1 MYNLKCILYESLG
14 SLFLCHTS
22 MQLFLLIKVYCGII
36 TVKGG
41 FTITTTSIK
50 KKFFSYIIPSLSAM
64 IIFSLY
70 SMVDGFFVSKY
81 VGVEALSA
89 VNISTPFINI
99 VFALGIIA
107 AVGSQ
112 TMCGVFIGRKNYM
125 KANKIFSFNILTV
138 AVLSVLLT
146 LIFYFNLDRIA
157 TLLGATEDL
166 KPLVLKYIG
175 YIVYFVPF
183 LMISYNFEVL
193 VKVDGFPRLA
203 VATVITCGLSNVILD
218 YVFVG
223 LMGKGLEGAAVAT
236 GISQVISTVVYLIHF
251 TLGKSNL
258 EFVEVKFSFDTL
270 KSIFSLGVGDF
281 VSEVGIAMIVL
292 FYNIFIIRFLGEK
305 SIATFSVV
313 SYVNNLAL
321 TCFAGITQG
330 TQPLLSYYYGKR
342 DYDTLKKLFRYASI
356 AILITGT
363 VFLLASQVLAREIF
377 NIFLDVDE
385 ETMLYSILSLRKFSI
400 SFMITGFN
408 VLIAAVC
415 VSFLKPKYSVVIN
428 VLRSFVMIYLALF
441 VLTMIEPTLIWFA
454 SSVSEAMTLV
464 FAFVFYK
471 KLSKENRERY
481 E

>member
-1 MYNLKCILYESLG
+1 
-14 SLFLCHTS
+14 
-22 MQLFLLIKVYCGII
+22 
-36 TVKGG
+36 
-41 FTITTTSIK
+41 
-50 KKFFSYIIPSLSAM
+50 M

-89 VNISTPFINI
+89 VNLSMPFINI

-125 KANKIFSFNILTV
+125 KANKIFSFNIKTVTISSIILTV
-138 AVLSVLLT
+138 L
-146 LIFYFNLDRIA
+146 FYFNMDMIA
-157 TLLGATEDL
+157 RLLGATEDL
-166 KPLVLKYIG
+166 GPLVIEYLG
-175 YIVYFVPF
+175 HIVYFVPF

-223 LMGKGLEGAAVAT
+223 LMGHGLAGAAVAT
-236 GISQVISTVVYLIHF
+236 GFSQVISTVVYLIHF
-251 TLGKSNL
+251 TVGKSNL

-292 FYNIFIIRFLGEK
+292 FYNIFIIKFLGEK
-305 SIATFSVV
+305 SIATFSVI

-330 TQPLLSYYYGKR
+330 TQPLLSYYYGKK
-342 DYDTLKKLFRYASI
+342 DYDSLKKLFRLATA
-356 AILITGT
+356 AIFVTGV
-363 VFLLASQVLAREIF
+363 VFLAASQLFPERIF
-377 NIFLDVDE
+377 RIFLDVDK
-385 ETMLYSILSLRKFSI
+385 ETLSYSVESLRKFSI

-415 VSFLKPKYSVVIN
+415 VSFLKPKYSVTIN
-428 VLRSFVMIYLALF
+428 ILRSFVTIYLALF
-441 VLTMIEPTLIWFA
+441 VLTMLEPTLIWFA
-454 SSVSEAMTLV
+454 SALSEAVTLI
-464 FAFVFYK
+464 FAYYFYK
-471 KLSKENRERY
+471 RLSRENQEKY

>member
-1 MYNLKCILYESLG
+1 
-14 SLFLCHTS
+14 
-22 MQLFLLIKVYCGII
+22 
-36 TVKGG
+36 
-41 FTITTTSIK
+41 
-50 KKFFSYIIPSLSAM
+50 M

-89 VNISTPFINI
+89 VNLSMPFINI

-125 KANKIFSFNILTV
+125 KANKIFSFNIKTVTIFSIILTV
-138 AVLSVLLT
+138 L
-146 LIFYFNLDRIA
+146 FYFNMDMIA
-157 TLLGATEDL
+157 KLLGATEDL
-166 KPLVLKYIG
+166 KPLVIEYLG
-175 YIVYFVPF
+175 HIVYFVPF
-183 LMISYNFEVL
+183 LMISYNFEVM

-223 LMGKGLEGAAVAT
+223 LMGHGLAGAAVAT
-236 GISQVISTVVYLIHF
+236 GFSQVISTVVYLIHF
-251 TLGKSNL
+251 TVGKSNL

-292 FYNIFIIRFLGEK
+292 FYNIFIIKFLGEK
-305 SIATFSVV
+305 SIATFSVI

-330 TQPLLSYYYGKR
+330 TQPLLSYYYGKK
-342 DYDTLKKLFRYASI
+342 DYDSLKKLFRLATA
-356 AILITGT
+356 AIFVTGV
-363 VFLLASQVLAREIF
+363 VFLAASQLFPERIF
-377 NIFLDVDE
+377 RIFLDVDK
-385 ETMLYSILSLRKFSI
+385 ETLSYSVESLRKFSI

-415 VSFLKPKYSVVIN
+415 VSFLKPKYSVTIN
-428 VLRSFVMIYLALF
+428 ILRSFVTIYLALF
-441 VLTMIEPTLIWFA
+441 VLTMLEPTLIWFA
-454 SSVSEAMTLV
+454 SALSEAVTLI
-464 FAFVFYK
+464 FAYYFYRR
-471 KLSKENRERY
+471 LSHENQEEY

>member
-1 MYNLKCILYESLG
+1 
-14 SLFLCHTS
+14 
-22 MQLFLLIKVYCGII
+22 
-36 TVKGG
+36 
-41 FTITTTSIK
+41 
-50 KKFFSYIIPSLSAM
+50 M

-89 VNISTPFINI
+89 VNLSMPFINI

-112 TMCGVFIGRKNYM
+112 TMCGVLIGRKNYM
-125 KANKIFSFNILTV
+125 KANKIFSFNIKTVTISSIILTV
-138 AVLSVLLT
+138 L
-146 LIFYFNLDRIA
+146 FYFNMDTIA
-157 TLLGATEDL
+157 RLLGATEDL
-166 KPLVLKYIG
+166 GPLVIEYLG
-175 YIVYFVPF
+175 HIVYFVPF

-223 LMGKGLEGAAVAT
+223 LMGHGLAGAAVAT
-236 GISQVISTVVYLIHF
+236 GFSQVISTVVYLIHF
-251 TLGKSNL
+251 TVGKSNL

-292 FYNIFIIRFLGEK
+292 FYNIFIIKFLGEK
-305 SIATFSVV
+305 SIATFSVI
-313 SYVNNLAL
+313 SYVNNLSL

-330 TQPLLSYYYGKR
+330 TQPLLSYYYGKK
-342 DYDTLKKLFRYASI
+342 DYDSLKKLFRLATA
-356 AILITGT
+356 AIFVTGV
-363 VFLLASQVLAREIF
+363 VFLAASQLFPERIF
-377 NIFLDVDE
+377 RIFLDVDK
-385 ETMLYSILSLRKFSI
+385 ETLSYSVESLRKFSI

-415 VSFLKPKYSVVIN
+415 VSFLKPKYSVTIN
-428 VLRSFVMIYLALF
+428 ILRSFVTIYLALF
-441 VLTMIEPTLIWFA
+441 VLTMLEPRLIWFA
-454 SSVSEAMTLV
+454 SALSEAVTLI
-464 FAFVFYK
+464 FAYYFYK
-471 KLSKENRERY
+471 KLSRENQEKY

>member
-1 MYNLKCILYESLG
+1 
-14 SLFLCHTS
+14 
-22 MQLFLLIKVYCGII
+22 
-36 TVKGG
+36 
-41 FTITTTSIK
+41 
-50 KKFFSYIIPSLSAM
+50 M

-89 VNISTPFINI
+89 VNLSMPFINI

-125 KANKIFSFNILTV
+125 KANKIFSFNIKTVTIFSIILTV
-138 AVLSVLLT
+138 L
-146 LIFYFNLDRIA
+146 FYFNMDTIA
-157 TLLGATEDL
+157 RLLGATEDL
-166 KPLVLKYIG
+166 GPLVIEYLG
-175 YIVYFVPF
+175 NIVYFVPF
-183 LMISYNFEVL
+183 LMISYNFEVM

-223 LMGKGLEGAAVAT
+223 LMGHGLAGAAVAT
-236 GISQVISTVVYLIHF
+236 GFSQVISTVVYLIHF
-251 TLGKSNL
+251 TVGKSNL

-292 FYNIFIIRFLGEK
+292 FYNIFIIKFLGEK
-305 SIATFSVV
+305 SIATFSVI

-330 TQPLLSYYYGKR
+330 TQPLLSYYYGKK
-342 DYDTLKKLFRYASI
+342 DYDSLKKLFRLATA
-356 AILITGT
+356 AIFVTGV
-363 VFLLASQVLAREIF
+363 VFLAASQLFPERIF
-377 NIFLDVDE
+377 KIFLDVDK
-385 ETMLYSILSLRKFSI
+385 ETLSYSVESLRKFSI

-415 VSFLKPKYSVVIN
+415 VSFLKPKYSVTIN
-428 VLRSFVMIYLALF
+428 ILRSFVTIYLALF
-441 VLTMIEPTLIWFA
+441 VLTMLEPTLIWFA
-454 SSVSEAMTLV
+454 SALSEGVTLI
-464 FAFVFYK
+464 FAYYFYK
-471 KLSKENRERY
+471 RLSRENQEKY

>member
-1 MYNLKCILYESLG
+1 MQKLLEGNYSMCYNLYIS
-14 SLFLCHTS
+14 
-22 MQLFLLIKVYCGII
+22 Q
-36 TVKGG
+36 GG
-41 FTITTTSIK
+41 FTITTVSIN

-89 VNISTPFINI
+89 VNLSMPFINI

-125 KANKIFSFNILTV
+125 KANNIFSFNIRTVTIFSIILTV
-138 AVLSVLLT
+138 L
-146 LIFYFNLDRIA
+146 FYFNMDMIA
-157 TLLGATEDL
+157 RLLGATEDL
-166 KPLVLKYIG
+166 GPLVIEYLG
-175 YIVYFVPF
+175 HIVYFVPF
-183 LMISYNFEVL
+183 LMISYNFEVM

-223 LMGKGLEGAAVAT
+223 LMGHGLAGAAVAT
-236 GISQVISTVVYLIHF
+236 GFSQVISTVVYLIHF
-251 TLGKSNL
+251 TVGKSNL

-292 FYNIFIIRFLGEK
+292 FYNIFIIKFLGEK
-305 SIATFSVV
+305 SIATFSVI

-330 TQPLLSYYYGKR
+330 TQPLLSYYYGKK
-342 DYDTLKKLFRYASI
+342 DYDSLKKLFRLATA
-356 AILITGT
+356 AIFVTGV
-363 VFLLASQVLAREIF
+363 VFLAASQLFPERIF
-377 NIFLDVDE
+377 RIFLDVDK
-385 ETMLYSILSLRKFSI
+385 ETLSYSVESLRKFSI

-415 VSFLKPKYSVVIN
+415 VSFLKPKYSVTIN
-428 VLRSFVMIYLALF
+428 ILRSFVTIYLALF
-441 VLTMIEPTLIWFA
+441 VLTMVEPTLIWFA
-454 SSVSEAMTLV
+454 SALSEAVTLI
-464 FAFVFYK
+464 FAYYFYRR
-471 KLSKENRERY
+471 LSRENQEEY

>member
-1 MYNLKCILYESLG
+1 MQKLLEGNYSMCYNLYIS
-14 SLFLCHTS
+14 
-22 MQLFLLIKVYCGII
+22 Q
-36 TVKGG
+36 GG
-41 FTITTTSIK
+41 FTITTVSIN

-89 VNISTPFINI
+89 VNLSMPFINI

-125 KANKIFSFNILTV
+125 KANKIFSFNIKTVTISSIILTV
-138 AVLSVLLT
+138 L
-146 LIFYFNLDRIA
+146 FYFNMDRIA
-157 TLLGATEDL
+157 RLLGATEDL
-166 KPLVLKYIG
+166 GPLVIEYLG
-175 YIVYFVPF
+175 HIVYFVPF

-223 LMGKGLEGAAVAT
+223 LMGHGLAGAAVAT

-251 TLGKSNL
+251 TVGKSNL

-292 FYNIFIIRFLGEK
+292 FYNIFIIKYLGEK
-305 SIATFSVV
+305 SIATFSVI

-330 TQPLLSYYYGKR
+330 TQPLLSYYYGKK
-342 DYDTLKKLFRYASI
+342 DYDSLKKLFRLATA
-356 AILITGT
+356 AIFVTGV
-363 VFLLASQVLAREIF
+363 VFLAASQLFPERIF
-377 NIFLDVDE
+377 RIFLDVDK
-385 ETMLYSILSLRKFSI
+385 ETLSYSVESLRKFSI

-415 VSFLKPKYSVVIN
+415 VSFLKPKYSVTIN
-428 VLRSFVMIYLALF
+428 ILRSFVTIYLALF
-441 VLTMIEPTLIWFA
+441 VLTMLEPRLIWFA
-454 SSVSEAMTLV
+454 SALSEGITLI
-464 FAFVFYK
+464 FAYYFYR
-471 KLSKENRERY
+471 KLSRENQEKY

>member
-1 MYNLKCILYESLG
+1 MQKLLEGNYSMCYNLYIS
-14 SLFLCHTS
+14 
-22 MQLFLLIKVYCGII
+22 Q
-36 TVKGG
+36 GG
-41 FTITTTSIK
+41 FTITTVSIN

-89 VNISTPFINI
+89 VNLSMPFINI

-125 KANKIFSFNILTV
+125 KANKIFSFNIKTVTIFSIILTV
-138 AVLSVLLT
+138 L
-146 LIFYFNLDRIA
+146 FYFNMDTIA
-157 TLLGATEDL
+157 KLLGATEDL
-166 KPLVLKYIG
+166 KPLVIDYLG
-175 YIVYFVPF
+175 HIVYFVPF
-183 LMISYNFEVL
+183 LMISYNFEVM

-223 LMGKGLEGAAVAT
+223 LMGHGLAGAAVAT
-236 GISQVISTVVYLIHF
+236 GFSQVISTVVYLIHF
-251 TLGKSNL
+251 TVGKSNL

-292 FYNIFIIRFLGEK
+292 FYNIFIIKFLGEK
-305 SIATFSVV
+305 SIATFSVI

-330 TQPLLSYYYGKR
+330 TQPLLSYYYGKK
-342 DYDTLKKLFRYASI
+342 DYDSLKKLFRLATA
-356 AILITGT
+356 AIFVTGV
-363 VFLLASQVLAREIF
+363 VFLAASQLFPERIF
-377 NIFLDVDE
+377 RIFLDVDK
-385 ETMLYSILSLRKFSI
+385 ETLSYSVESLRKFSI

-415 VSFLKPKYSVVIN
+415 VSFLKPKYSVTIN
-428 VLRSFVMIYLALF
+428 ILRSFVTIYLALF
-441 VLTMIEPTLIWFA
+441 VLTMLEPTLIWFA
-454 SSVSEAMTLV
+454 SALSEGVTLI
-464 FAFVFYK
+464 FAYYFYK
-471 KLSKENRERY
+471 RLSRENQEEY

>member
-1 MYNLKCILYESLG
+1 
-14 SLFLCHTS
+14 
-22 MQLFLLIKVYCGII
+22 
-36 TVKGG
+36 
-41 FTITTTSIK
+41 
-50 KKFFSYIIPSLSAM
+50 M

-89 VNISTPFINI
+89 VNLSMPFINI

-125 KANKIFSFNILTV
+125 KANKIFSFNIKTVTIFSIILTV
-138 AVLSVLLT
+138 L
-146 LIFYFNLDRIA
+146 FYFNMDTIA
-157 TLLGATEDL
+157 RLLGATEDL
-166 KPLVLKYIG
+166 GPLVIEYLG
-175 YIVYFVPF
+175 HIVYFVPF
-183 LMISYNFEVL
+183 LMISYNFEVM

-223 LMGKGLEGAAVAT
+223 LMGHGLAGAAVAT
-236 GISQVISTVVYLIHF
+236 GFSQVISTVVYLIHF
-251 TLGKSNL
+251 TVGKSNL

-292 FYNIFIIRFLGEK
+292 FYNIFIIKFLGEK
-305 SIATFSVV
+305 SIATFSVI

-330 TQPLLSYYYGKR
+330 TQPLLSYYYGKK
-342 DYDTLKKLFRYASI
+342 DYDSLKKLFRLATA
-356 AILITGT
+356 AIFVTGV
-363 VFLLASQVLAREIF
+363 VFLAASQLFPERIF
-377 NIFLDVDE
+377 RIFLDVDK
-385 ETMLYSILSLRKFSI
+385 ETLSYSVESLRKFSI

-415 VSFLKPKYSVVIN
+415 VSFLKPKYSVTIN
-428 VLRSFVMIYLALF
+428 ILRSFVTIYLALF
-441 VLTMIEPTLIWFA
+441 VLTMVEPTLIWFA
-454 SSVSEAMTLV
+454 SALSEAVTLI
-464 FAFVFYK
+464 FAYYFYK
-471 KLSKENRERY
+471 RLSRENQEEY

>member
-1 MYNLKCILYESLG
+1 
-14 SLFLCHTS
+14 
-22 MQLFLLIKVYCGII
+22 
-36 TVKGG
+36 
-41 FTITTTSIK
+41 
-50 KKFFSYIIPSLSAM
+50 M

-89 VNISTPFINI
+89 VNLSMPFINI

-125 KANKIFSFNILTV
+125 KANKIFSFNIKTVTIFSILLTV
-138 AVLSVLLT
+138 L
-146 LIFYFNLDRIA
+146 FYFNMDMIA
-157 TLLGATEDL
+157 RLLGATEDL
-166 KPLVLKYIG
+166 GPLVIEYIG
-175 YIVYFVPF
+175 HIVYFVPF
-183 LMISYNFEVL
+183 LMISYNFEVM

-223 LMGKGLEGAAVAT
+223 LMGHGLAGAAVAT
-236 GISQVISTVVYLIHF
+236 GFSQVISTVVYLIHF
-251 TLGKSNL
+251 TVGKSNL

-292 FYNIFIIRFLGEK
+292 FYNIFIIKFLGEK
-305 SIATFSVV
+305 SIATFSVI

-330 TQPLLSYYYGKR
+330 TQPLLSYYYGKK
-342 DYDTLKKLFRYASI
+342 DYDSLKKLFRLATA
-356 AILITGT
+356 AIFVTGV
-363 VFLLASQVLAREIF
+363 VFLAASQLFPERIF
-377 NIFLDVDE
+377 RIFLDVDK
-385 ETMLYSILSLRKFSI
+385 ETLSYSVESLRKFSI

-415 VSFLKPKYSVVIN
+415 VSFLKPKYSVTIN
-428 VLRSFVMIYLALF
+428 ILRSFVTIYLALF
-441 VLTMIEPTLIWFA
+441 VLTMVELTLIWFA
-454 SSVSEAMTLV
+454 SALSEAVTLI
-464 FAFVFYK
+464 FAYYFYK
-471 KLSKENRERY
+471 RLSRENQEKY

>member
-1 MYNLKCILYESLG
+1 
-14 SLFLCHTS
+14 
-22 MQLFLLIKVYCGII
+22 
-36 TVKGG
+36 
-41 FTITTTSIK
+41 
-50 KKFFSYIIPSLSAM
+50 M

-89 VNISTPFINI
+89 VNLSMPFINI

-125 KANKIFSFNILTV
+125 KANKIFSFNIKTVTIFSIILTV
-138 AVLSVLLT
+138 L
-146 LIFYFNLDRIA
+146 FYFNMDTIA
-157 TLLGATEDL
+157 KLLGATEDL
-166 KPLVLKYIG
+166 KPLVIDYLG

-183 LMISYNFEVL
+183 LMISYNFEVM

-223 LMGKGLEGAAVAT
+223 LMGHGLAGAAVAT
-236 GISQVISTVVYLIHF
+236 GFSQVISTVVYLIHF
-251 TLGKSNL
+251 TVGKSNL

-292 FYNIFIIRFLGEK
+292 FYNIFIIKFLGEK
-305 SIATFSVV
+305 SIATFSVI

-330 TQPLLSYYYGKR
+330 TQPLLSYYYGKK
-342 DYDTLKKLFRYASI
+342 DYDSLKKLFRLATA
-356 AILITGT
+356 AIFVTGV
-363 VFLLASQVLAREIF
+363 VFLAASQLFPERIF
-377 NIFLDVDE
+377 RIFLDVDK
-385 ETMLYSILSLRKFSI
+385 ETLSYSVESLRKFSI

-415 VSFLKPKYSVVIN
+415 VSFLKPKYSVTIN
-428 VLRSFVMIYLALF
+428 ILRSFVTIYLALF
-441 VLTMIEPTLIWFA
+441 VLTMVEPTLIWFA
-454 SSVSEAMTLV
+454 SALSEGVTLI
-464 FAFVFYK
+464 FAYYFYK
-471 KLSKENRERY
+471 RLSRENQEEY

>member
-1 MYNLKCILYESLG
+1 
-14 SLFLCHTS
+14 
-22 MQLFLLIKVYCGII
+22 
-36 TVKGG
+36 
-41 FTITTTSIK
+41 
-50 KKFFSYIIPSLSAM
+50 M

-89 VNISTPFINI
+89 VNLSMPFINI

-125 KANKIFSFNILTV
+125 KANKIFSFNIKTVTIFSIILTV
-138 AVLSVLLT
+138 L
-146 LIFYFNLDRIA
+146 FYFNMDTIA
-157 TLLGATEDL
+157 RLLGATEDL
-166 KPLVLKYIG
+166 GPLVIEYLG
-175 YIVYFVPF
+175 HIVYFVPF
-183 LMISYNFEVL
+183 LMISYNFEVM

-223 LMGKGLEGAAVAT
+223 LMGHGLAGAAVAT

-251 TLGKSNL
+251 TVGKSNL

-292 FYNIFIIRFLGEK
+292 FYNIFIIKFLGEK
-305 SIATFSVV
+305 SIATFSVI

-330 TQPLLSYYYGKR
+330 TQPLLSYYYGKK
-342 DYDTLKKLFRYASI
+342 DYDSLKKLFRLATA
-356 AILITGT
+356 AIFVTGV
-363 VFLLASQVLAREIF
+363 VFLAASQLFPERIF
-377 NIFLDVDE
+377 RIFLDVDK
-385 ETMLYSILSLRKFSI
+385 ETLSYSVESLRKFSI

-415 VSFLKPKYSVVIN
+415 VSFLKPKYSVTIN
-428 VLRSFVMIYLALF
+428 ILRSFVTIYLALF
-441 VLTMIEPTLIWFA
+441 VLTMLEPTLIWFA
-454 SSVSEAMTLV
+454 SALSEGVTLI
-464 FAFVFYK
+464 FAYYFYRR
-471 KLSKENRERY
+471 LSRENQEKY

>member
-1 MYNLKCILYESLG
+1 
-14 SLFLCHTS
+14 
-22 MQLFLLIKVYCGII
+22 
-36 TVKGG
+36 
-41 FTITTTSIK
+41 
-50 KKFFSYIIPSLSAM
+50 M

-89 VNISTPFINI
+89 VNLSMPFINI

-125 KANKIFSFNILTV
+125 KANKIFSFNIKTVTIFSIILTV
-138 AVLSVLLT
+138 L
-146 LIFYFNLDRIA
+146 FYFNMDTIA
-157 TLLGATEDL
+157 RLLGATEDL
-166 KPLVLKYIG
+166 KPLVIDYLG

-183 LMISYNFEVL
+183 LMISYNFEVM

-223 LMGKGLEGAAVAT
+223 LMGHGLAGAAVAT
-236 GISQVISTVVYLIHF
+236 GFSQVISTVVYLIHF
-251 TLGKSNL
+251 TVGKSNL

-292 FYNIFIIRFLGEK
+292 FYNIFIIKFLGEK
-305 SIATFSVV
+305 SIATFSVI

-330 TQPLLSYYYGKR
+330 TQPLLSYYYGKK
-342 DYDTLKKLFRYASI
+342 DYDSLKKLFRLATA
-356 AILITGT
+356 AIFVTGV
-363 VFLLASQVLAREIF
+363 VFLAASQLFPERIF
-377 NIFLDVDE
+377 RIFLDVDK
-385 ETMLYSILSLRKFSI
+385 ETFSYSVESLRKFSI

-415 VSFLKPKYSVVIN
+415 VSFLKPKYSVTIN
-428 VLRSFVMIYLALF
+428 ILRSFVTIYLALF
-441 VLTMIEPTLIWFA
+441 VLTMVEPTLIWFA
-454 SSVSEAMTLV
+454 SALSEAVTLI
-464 FAFVFYK
+464 FAYYFYK
-471 KLSKENRERY
+471 KLSRENQEKY

>member
-1 MYNLKCILYESLG
+1 
-14 SLFLCHTS
+14 
-22 MQLFLLIKVYCGII
+22 
-36 TVKGG
+36 
-41 FTITTTSIK
+41 
-50 KKFFSYIIPSLSAM
+50 M

-89 VNISTPFINI
+89 VNLSMPFINI

-125 KANKIFSFNILTV
+125 KANKIFSFNIKTVTISSIILTV
-138 AVLSVLLT
+138 L
-146 LIFYFNLDRIA
+146 FYFNMDTIA
-157 TLLGATEDL
+157 RLLGATEDL
-166 KPLVLKYIG
+166 GPLVIEYLG
-175 YIVYFVPF
+175 HIVYFVPF

-223 LMGKGLEGAAVAT
+223 LMGHGLAGAAVAT

-251 TLGKSNL
+251 TVGKSNL

-292 FYNIFIIRFLGEK
+292 FYNIFIIKYLGEK
-305 SIATFSVV
+305 SIATFSVI

-330 TQPLLSYYYGKR
+330 TQPLLSYYYGKK
-342 DYDTLKKLFRYASI
+342 DYDSLKKLFRLATA
-356 AILITGT
+356 AIFVTGV
-363 VFLLASQVLAREIF
+363 VFLAASQLFPERIF
-377 NIFLDVDE
+377 RIFLDVDK
-385 ETMLYSILSLRKFSI
+385 ETLSYSVESLRKFSI

-415 VSFLKPKYSVVIN
+415 VSFLKPKYSVTIN
-428 VLRSFVMIYLALF
+428 ILRSFVTIYLALF
-441 VLTMIEPTLIWFA
+441 VLTMLEPTLIWFA
-454 SSVSEAMTLV
+454 SALSEGVTLI
-464 FAFVFYK
+464 FAYYFYRR
-471 KLSKENRERY
+471 LSRENQEEY

>member
-1 MYNLKCILYESLG
+1 
-14 SLFLCHTS
+14 
-22 MQLFLLIKVYCGII
+22 
-36 TVKGG
+36 
-41 FTITTTSIK
+41 
-50 KKFFSYIIPSLSAM
+50 M

-89 VNISTPFINI
+89 VNLSMPFINI

-125 KANKIFSFNILTV
+125 KANNIFSFNIRTVTIFSIILTV
-138 AVLSVLLT
+138 L
-146 LIFYFNLDRIA
+146 FYFNMDTIA
-157 TLLGATEDL
+157 RLLGATEDL
-166 KPLVLKYIG
+166 GPLVIEYLG
-175 YIVYFVPF
+175 HIVYFVPF
-183 LMISYNFEVL
+183 LMISYNFEVM

-223 LMGKGLEGAAVAT
+223 LMGHGLAGAAVAT
-236 GISQVISTVVYLIHF
+236 GFSQVISTVVYLIHF
-251 TLGKSNL
+251 TVGKSNL

-292 FYNIFIIRFLGEK
+292 FYNIFIIKFLGEK
-305 SIATFSVV
+305 SIATFSVI

-330 TQPLLSYYYGKR
+330 TQPLLSYYYGKK
-342 DYDTLKKLFRYASI
+342 DYDSLKKLFRLATA
-356 AILITGT
+356 AIFVTGV
-363 VFLLASQVLAREIF
+363 VFLAASQLFPERIF
-377 NIFLDVDE
+377 RIFLDVDK
-385 ETMLYSILSLRKFSI
+385 ETLSYSVESLRKFSI

-415 VSFLKPKYSVVIN
+415 VSFLRPKYSVTIN
-428 VLRSFVMIYLALF
+428 ILRSFVTIYLALF
-441 VLTMIEPTLIWFA
+441 VLTMLEPTLIWFA
-454 SSVSEAMTLV
+454 SALSEAVTLI
-464 FAFVFYK
+464 FAYYFYRR
-471 KLSKENRERY
+471 LSHENQEEY

>member
-1 MYNLKCILYESLG
+1 MQKLLEGNYSMCYNLYIS
-14 SLFLCHTS
+14 
-22 MQLFLLIKVYCGII
+22 Q
-36 TVKGG
+36 GG
-41 FTITTTSIK
+41 FTITTVSIN

-89 VNISTPFINI
+89 VNLSMPFINI

-125 KANKIFSFNILTV
+125 KANKIFSFNIKTVTISSIILTV
-138 AVLSVLLT
+138 L
-146 LIFYFNLDRIA
+146 FYFNMDTIA
-157 TLLGATEDL
+157 RLLGATEDL
-166 KPLVLKYIG
+166 KPLVIDYLG
-175 YIVYFVPF
+175 HIVYFVPF

-223 LMGKGLEGAAVAT
+223 LMGHGLAGAAVAT

-251 TLGKSNL
+251 TVGKSNL

-292 FYNIFIIRFLGEK
+292 FYNIFIIKFLGEK
-305 SIATFSVV
+305 SIATFSVI

-330 TQPLLSYYYGKR
+330 TQPLLSYYYGKK
-342 DYDTLKKLFRYASI
+342 DYDSLKKLFCLATA
-356 AILITGT
+356 AIFVTGV
-363 VFLLASQVLAREIF
+363 VFLAASQLFPERIF
-377 NIFLDVDE
+377 RIFLDVDK
-385 ETMLYSILSLRKFSI
+385 ETLSYSVESLRKFSI

-415 VSFLKPKYSVVIN
+415 VSFLKPKYSVTIN
-428 VLRSFVMIYLALF
+428 ILRSFVTIYLALF
-441 VLTMIEPTLIWFA
+441 VLTMLEPTLIWFA
-454 SSVSEAMTLV
+454 SALSEGVTLI
-464 FAFVFYK
+464 FAYYFYK
-471 KLSKENRERY
+471 RLSRENQEKY

>member
-1 MYNLKCILYESLG
+1 
-14 SLFLCHTS
+14 
-22 MQLFLLIKVYCGII
+22 
-36 TVKGG
+36 
-41 FTITTTSIK
+41 
-50 KKFFSYIIPSLSAM
+50 M

-89 VNISTPFINI
+89 VNLSMPFINI

-125 KANKIFSFNILTV
+125 KANNIFSFNIRTVTIFSIILTV
-138 AVLSVLLT
+138 L
-146 LIFYFNLDRIA
+146 FYFNMDTIA
-157 TLLGATEDL
+157 RLLGATEDL
-166 KPLVLKYIG
+166 GPLVIEYLG
-175 YIVYFVPF
+175 HIVYFVPF
-183 LMISYNFEVL
+183 LMISYNFEVM

-223 LMGKGLEGAAVAT
+223 LMGHGLAGAAVAT
-236 GISQVISTVVYLIHF
+236 GFSQVISTVVYLIHF
-251 TLGKSNL
+251 TVGKSNL

-292 FYNIFIIRFLGEK
+292 FYNIFIIKFLGEK
-305 SIATFSVV
+305 SIATFSVI

-330 TQPLLSYYYGKR
+330 TQPLLSYYYGKK
-342 DYDTLKKLFRYASI
+342 DYDSLKKLFRLATA
-356 AILITGT
+356 AIFVTGV
-363 VFLLASQVLAREIF
+363 VFLAASQLFPERIF
-377 NIFLDVDE
+377 RIFLDVDK
-385 ETMLYSILSLRKFSI
+385 ETLSYSVESLRKFSI

-415 VSFLKPKYSVVIN
+415 VSFLKPKYSVTIN
-428 VLRSFVMIYLALF
+428 ILRSFVTIYLALF
-441 VLTMIEPTLIWFA
+441 VLTMVEPTLIWFA
-454 SSVSEAMTLV
+454 SALSEAVTLI
-464 FAFVFYK
+464 FAYYFYRR
-471 KLSKENRERY
+471 LSRENQEEY

>member
-1 MYNLKCILYESLG
+1 
-14 SLFLCHTS
+14 
-22 MQLFLLIKVYCGII
+22 
-36 TVKGG
+36 
-41 FTITTTSIK
+41 
-50 KKFFSYIIPSLSAM
+50 M

-89 VNISTPFINI
+89 VNLSMPFINI

-125 KANKIFSFNILTV
+125 KANKIFSFNIKTVTISSIILTV
-138 AVLSVLLT
+138 L
-146 LIFYFNLDRIA
+146 FYFNMDTIA
-157 TLLGATEDL
+157 RLLGATEDL
-166 KPLVLKYIG
+166 GPLVIEYLG
-175 YIVYFVPF
+175 HIVYFVPF

-223 LMGKGLEGAAVAT
+223 LMGHGLAGAAVAT

-251 TLGKSNL
+251 TVGKSNL

-292 FYNIFIIRFLGEK
+292 FYNIFIIKYLGEK
-305 SIATFSVV
+305 SIATFSVI

-330 TQPLLSYYYGKR
+330 TQPLLSYYYGKK
-342 DYDTLKKLFRYASI
+342 DYDSLKKLFRLATA
-356 AILITGT
+356 AIFVTGV
-363 VFLLASQVLAREIF
+363 VFLAASQLFPERIF
-377 NIFLDVDE
+377 RIFLDVDK
-385 ETMLYSILSLRKFSI
+385 ETLSYSVESLRKFSI

-415 VSFLKPKYSVVIN
+415 VSFLKPKYSVTIN
-428 VLRSFVMIYLALF
+428 ILRSFVTIYLALF
-441 VLTMIEPTLIWFA
+441 VLTMVEPTLIWFA
-454 SSVSEAMTLV
+454 SALSEAVTLI
-464 FAFVFYK
+464 FAYYFYR
-471 KLSKENRERY
+471 KLSRENQEKY

>member
-1 MYNLKCILYESLG
+1 
-14 SLFLCHTS
+14 
-22 MQLFLLIKVYCGII
+22 
-36 TVKGG
+36 
-41 FTITTTSIK
+41 
-50 KKFFSYIIPSLSAM
+50 M

-89 VNISTPFINI
+89 VNLSMPFINI

-125 KANKIFSFNILTV
+125 KANKIFSFNIKTVTIFSIILTV
-138 AVLSVLLT
+138 L
-146 LIFYFNLDRIA
+146 FYFNMDTIA
-157 TLLGATEDL
+157 RLLGATEDL
-166 KPLVLKYIG
+166 GPLVIDYLG

-183 LMISYNFEVL
+183 LMISYNFEVM

-223 LMGKGLEGAAVAT
+223 LMGHGLAGAAVAT
-236 GISQVISTVVYLIHF
+236 GFSQVISTVVYLIHF
-251 TLGKSNL
+251 TVGKSNL

-292 FYNIFIIRFLGEK
+292 FYNIFIIKFLGEK
-305 SIATFSVV
+305 SIATFSVI

-330 TQPLLSYYYGKR
+330 TQPLLSYYYGKK
-342 DYDTLKKLFRYASI
+342 DYDSLKKLFRLATA
-356 AILITGT
+356 AIFVTGV
-363 VFLLASQVLAREIF
+363 VFLAASQLFPERIF
-377 NIFLDVDE
+377 RIFLDVDK
-385 ETMLYSILSLRKFSI
+385 ETLSYSVESLRKFSI

-415 VSFLKPKYSVVIN
+415 VSFLKPKYSVTIN
-428 VLRSFVMIYLALF
+428 ILRSFVTIYLALF
-441 VLTMIEPTLIWFA
+441 VLTMLEPTLIWFA
-454 SSVSEAMTLV
+454 SALSEAVTLI
-464 FAFVFYK
+464 FAYYFYR
-471 KLSKENRERY
+471 KLSRENQEKY

>member
-1 MYNLKCILYESLG
+1 
-14 SLFLCHTS
+14 
-22 MQLFLLIKVYCGII
+22 
-36 TVKGG
+36 
-41 FTITTTSIK
+41 
-50 KKFFSYIIPSLSAM
+50 M

-89 VNISTPFINI
+89 VNLSMPFINI

-125 KANKIFSFNILTV
+125 KANKIFSFNIKTVTIFSIILTV
-138 AVLSVLLT
+138 L
-146 LIFYFNLDRIA
+146 FYFNMDTIA
-157 TLLGATEDL
+157 RLLGATEDL
-166 KPLVLKYIG
+166 KPLVIDYLG
-175 YIVYFVPF
+175 HIVYFVPF
-183 LMISYNFEVL
+183 LMISYNFEVM

-223 LMGKGLEGAAVAT
+223 LMGHGLAGAAVAT
-236 GISQVISTVVYLIHF
+236 GFSQVISTVVYLIHF
-251 TLGKSNL
+251 TVGKSNL

-292 FYNIFIIRFLGEK
+292 FYNIFIIKFLGEK

-330 TQPLLSYYYGKR
+330 TQPLLSYYYGKK
-342 DYDTLKKLFRYASI
+342 DYDSLKKLFRLATA
-356 AILITGT
+356 AIFVTGV
-363 VFLLASQVLAREIF
+363 VFLAASQLFPERIF
-377 NIFLDVDE
+377 RIFLDVDK
-385 ETMLYSILSLRKFSI
+385 ETLSYSVESLRKFSI

-415 VSFLKPKYSVVIN
+415 VSFLKPKYSVTIN
-428 VLRSFVMIYLALF
+428 ILRSFVTIYLALF
-441 VLTMIEPTLIWFA
+441 VLTMLEPTLIWFA
-454 SSVSEAMTLV
+454 SALSEAVTLI
-464 FAFVFYK
+464 FAYYFYK
-471 KLSKENRERY
+471 KLSRENQEKY

>member
-1 MYNLKCILYESLG
+1 MQKLLEGNYSMCYNLYIS
-14 SLFLCHTS
+14 
-22 MQLFLLIKVYCGII
+22 Q
-36 TVKGG
+36 GG
-41 FTITTTSIK
+41 FTITTVSIN

-89 VNISTPFINI
+89 VNLSMPFINI

-125 KANKIFSFNILTV
+125 KANKIFSFNIKTV
-138 AVLSVLLT
+138 TISSIILT
-146 LIFYFNLDRIA
+146 LLFYFNMDTIA
-157 TLLGATEDL
+157 RLLGATEDL
-166 KPLVLKYIG
+166 GPLVIEYLG
-175 YIVYFVPF
+175 HIVYFVPF

-223 LMGKGLEGAAVAT
+223 LMGHGLAGAAVAT

-251 TLGKSNL
+251 TVGKSNL

-292 FYNIFIIRFLGEK
+292 FYNIFIIKYLGEK
-305 SIATFSVV
+305 SIATFSVI

-330 TQPLLSYYYGKR
+330 TQPLLSYYYGKK
-342 DYDTLKKLFRYASI
+342 DYDSLKKLFRLATA
-356 AILITGT
+356 AIFVTGV
-363 VFLLASQVLAREIF
+363 VFLAASQLFPERIF
-377 NIFLDVDE
+377 RIFLDVDK
-385 ETMLYSILSLRKFSI
+385 ETLSYSVESLRKFSI

-415 VSFLKPKYSVVIN
+415 VSFLKPKYSVTIN
-428 VLRSFVMIYLALF
+428 ILRSFVTIYLALF
-441 VLTMIEPTLIWFA
+441 VLTMLEPTLIWFA
-454 SSVSEAMTLV
+454 SALSEAVTLI
-464 FAFVFYK
+464 FAYYFYRR
-471 KLSKENRERY
+471 LSHENQEKY

>member
-1 MYNLKCILYESLG
+1 
-14 SLFLCHTS
+14 
-22 MQLFLLIKVYCGII
+22 
-36 TVKGG
+36 
-41 FTITTTSIK
+41 
-50 KKFFSYIIPSLSAM
+50 M

-81 VGVEALSA
+81 VGVEALRA
-89 VNISTPFINI
+89 VNLSMPFINI
-99 VFALGIIA
+99 VFALGLIA

-125 KANKIFSFNILTV
+125 KANKIFSFNIKTVTISSIILTV
-138 AVLSVLLT
+138 L
-146 LIFYFNLDRIA
+146 FYFNMDTIA
-157 TLLGATEDL
+157 RLLGATEDL
-166 KPLVLKYIG
+166 GPLVIEYIG
-175 YIVYFVPF
+175 HIVYFVPF
-183 LMISYNFEVL
+183 LMISYNFEVM

-223 LMGKGLEGAAVAT
+223 LMGHGLAGAAVAT

-251 TLGKSNL
+251 TVGKSNL

-292 FYNIFIIRFLGEK
+292 FYNIFIIKFLGEK
-305 SIATFSVV
+305 SIATFSVI

-330 TQPLLSYYYGKR
+330 TQPLLSYYYGKK
-342 DYDTLKKLFRYASI
+342 DYDSLKKLIRLATA
-356 AILITGT
+356 AIFVTGV
-363 VFLLASQVLAREIF
+363 VFLAASQLFPERIF
-377 NIFLDVDE
+377 RIFLDVDK
-385 ETMLYSILSLRKFSI
+385 ETLSYSVESLRKFSI

-415 VSFLKPKYSVVIN
+415 VSFLKPKYSVTIN
-428 VLRSFVMIYLALF
+428 ILRSFVTIYLALF
-441 VLTMIEPTLIWFA
+441 VLTMLEPTLIWFA
-454 SSVSEAMTLV
+454 SALSEAVTLI
-464 FAFVFYK
+464 FAYYFYK
-471 KLSKENRERY
+471 RLSRENQEKY

>member
-1 MYNLKCILYESLG
+1 MQKLLEGNYSMCYNLYIS
-14 SLFLCHTS
+14 
-22 MQLFLLIKVYCGII
+22 Q
-36 TVKGG
+36 GG
-41 FTITTTSIK
+41 FTITTVSIN

-89 VNISTPFINI
+89 VNLSMPFINI

-125 KANKIFSFNILTV
+125 KANKIFSFNIKTVTIFSIILTV
-138 AVLSVLLT
+138 L
-146 LIFYFNLDRIA
+146 FYFNMDTIA
-157 TLLGATEDL
+157 RLLGATEDL
-166 KPLVLKYIG
+166 KPLVIDYLG

-183 LMISYNFEVL
+183 LMISYNFEVM

-223 LMGKGLEGAAVAT
+223 LMGHGLAGAAVAT
-236 GISQVISTVVYLIHF
+236 GFSQVISTVVYLIHF
-251 TLGKSNL
+251 TVGKSNL

-292 FYNIFIIRFLGEK
+292 FYNIFIIKFLGEK
-305 SIATFSVV
+305 SIATFSVI

-330 TQPLLSYYYGKR
+330 TQPLLSYYYGKK
-342 DYDTLKKLFRYASI
+342 DYDSLKKLFRLATA
-356 AILITGT
+356 AIFVTGV
-363 VFLLASQVLAREIF
+363 VFLAASQLFPERIF
-377 NIFLDVDE
+377 RIFLDVDK
-385 ETMLYSILSLRKFSI
+385 ETLSYSVESLRKFSI

-415 VSFLKPKYSVVIN
+415 VSFLKPKYSVTIN
-428 VLRSFVMIYLALF
+428 ILRSFVTIYLALF
-441 VLTMIEPTLIWFA
+441 VLTMVEPTLIWFA
-454 SSVSEAMTLV
+454 SALSEGVTLI
-464 FAFVFYK
+464 FAYYFYK
-471 KLSKENRERY
+471 RLSRENQEKY

>member
-1 MYNLKCILYESLG
+1 
-14 SLFLCHTS
+14 
-22 MQLFLLIKVYCGII
+22 
-36 TVKGG
+36 
-41 FTITTTSIK
+41 
-50 KKFFSYIIPSLSAM
+50 M

-89 VNISTPFINI
+89 VNLSMPFINI

-125 KANKIFSFNILTV
+125 KANKIFSFNIKTVTIFSITLTV
-138 AVLSVLLT
+138 L
-146 LIFYFNLDRIA
+146 FYFNMDMIA
-157 TLLGATEDL
+157 RLLGATEDL
-166 KPLVLKYIG
+166 GPLVIEYIG
-175 YIVYFVPF
+175 HIVYFVPF
-183 LMISYNFEVL
+183 LMISYNFEVM

-223 LMGKGLEGAAVAT
+223 LMGHGLAGAAVAT
-236 GISQVISTVVYLIHF
+236 GFSQVISTVVYLIHF
-251 TLGKSNL
+251 TVGKSNL

-292 FYNIFIIRFLGEK
+292 FYNIFIIKFLGEK
-305 SIATFSVV
+305 SIATFSVI

-330 TQPLLSYYYGKR
+330 TQPLLSYYYGKK
-342 DYDTLKKLFRYASI
+342 DYDSLKKLFRLATA
-356 AILITGT
+356 AIFVTGV
-363 VFLLASQVLAREIF
+363 VFLAASQLFPERIF
-377 NIFLDVDE
+377 RIFLDVDK
-385 ETMLYSILSLRKFSI
+385 ETLSYSVESLRKFSI

-415 VSFLKPKYSVVIN
+415 VSFLRPKYSVTIN
-428 VLRSFVMIYLALF
+428 ILRSFVTIYLALF
-441 VLTMIEPTLIWFA
+441 VLTMLEPTLIWFA
-454 SSVSEAMTLV
+454 SALSEAVTLI
-464 FAFVFYK
+464 FAYYFYK
-471 KLSKENRERY
+471 KLSRENQEKY

>member
-1 MYNLKCILYESLG
+1 
-14 SLFLCHTS
+14 
-22 MQLFLLIKVYCGII
+22 
-36 TVKGG
+36 
-41 FTITTTSIK
+41 
-50 KKFFSYIIPSLSAM
+50 M

-89 VNISTPFINI
+89 VNLSMPFINI

-125 KANKIFSFNILTV
+125 KANKIFSFNIKTVTIFSIILTV
-138 AVLSVLLT
+138 L
-146 LIFYFNLDRIA
+146 FYFNMDTIA
-157 TLLGATEDL
+157 RLLGATEEL
-166 KPLVLKYIG
+166 GPLVIEYLG
-175 YIVYFVPF
+175 HIVYFVPF
-183 LMISYNFEVL
+183 LMISYNFEVM

-218 YVFVG
+218 YV
-223 LMGKGLEGAAVAT
+223 LVAT
-236 GISQVISTVVYLIHF
+236 GFSQVISTVVYLIHF
-251 TLGKSNL
+251 TVGKSNL

-292 FYNIFIIRFLGEK
+292 FYNIFIIKFLGEK
-305 SIATFSVV
+305 SIATFSVI

-330 TQPLLSYYYGKR
+330 TQPLLSYYYGKK
-342 DYDTLKKLFRYASI
+342 DYDSLKKLFRLATA
-356 AILITGT
+356 AIFVTGV
-363 VFLLASQVLAREIF
+363 VFLAASQLFPERIF
-377 NIFLDVDE
+377 RIFLDVDK
-385 ETMLYSILSLRKFSI
+385 ETLSYSVESLRKFSI

-415 VSFLKPKYSVVIN
+415 VSFLKPKYSVTIN
-428 VLRSFVMIYLALF
+428 ILRSFVTIYLALF
-441 VLTMIEPTLIWFA
+441 VLTMLEPTLIWFA
-454 SSVSEAMTLV
+454 SALSEAVTLI
-464 FAFVFYK
+464 FAYYFYR
-471 KLSKENRERY
+471 KLSRENQEKY

>member
-1 MYNLKCILYESLG
+1 
-14 SLFLCHTS
+14 
-22 MQLFLLIKVYCGII
+22 
-36 TVKGG
+36 
-41 FTITTTSIK
+41 
-50 KKFFSYIIPSLSAM
+50 M

-89 VNISTPFINI
+89 VNLSMPFINI

-125 KANKIFSFNILTV
+125 KANKIFSFNIKTVTISSIILTV
-138 AVLSVLLT
+138 L
-146 LIFYFNLDRIA
+146 FYFNMDTIA
-157 TLLGATEDL
+157 RLLGATEDL
-166 KPLVLKYIG
+166 GPLVIEYLG
-175 YIVYFVPF
+175 HIVYFVPF

-223 LMGKGLEGAAVAT
+223 LMGHGLAGAAVAT

-251 TLGKSNL
+251 TVGKSNL

-292 FYNIFIIRFLGEK
+292 FYNIFIIKFLGEK

-330 TQPLLSYYYGKR
+330 TQPLLSYYYGKK
-342 DYDTLKKLFRYASI
+342 DYDSLKKLFRLATA
-356 AILITGT
+356 AIFVTGV
-363 VFLLASQVLAREIF
+363 VFLVASQLFPERIF
-377 NIFLDVDE
+377 RIFLDVDK
-385 ETMLYSILSLRKFSI
+385 ETLSYSVESLRKFSI

-415 VSFLKPKYSVVIN
+415 VSFLKPKYSVTIN
-428 VLRSFVMIYLALF
+428 ILRSFVTIYLALF
-441 VLTMIEPTLIWFA
+441 VLTMLEPTLIWFA
-454 SSVSEAMTLV
+454 SALSEAVTLI
-464 FAFVFYK
+464 FAYYFYK
-471 KLSKENRERY
+471 RLSRENQEKY

>member
-1 MYNLKCILYESLG
+1 MQKLLEGNYSMCYNLYIS
-14 SLFLCHTS
+14 
-22 MQLFLLIKVYCGII
+22 Q
-36 TVKGG
+36 GG
-41 FTITTTSIK
+41 FTITTVNIN

-89 VNISTPFINI
+89 VNLSMPFINI

-125 KANKIFSFNILTV
+125 KANKIFSFNIKTVTISSIILTV
-138 AVLSVLLT
+138 L
-146 LIFYFNLDRIA
+146 FYFNMDTIA
-157 TLLGATEDL
+157 RLLGATEDL
-166 KPLVLKYIG
+166 GPLVIEYLG
-175 YIVYFVPF
+175 HIVYFVPF

-223 LMGKGLEGAAVAT
+223 LMGHGLAGAAVAT

-251 TLGKSNL
+251 TVGKSNL

-292 FYNIFIIRFLGEK
+292 FYNIFIIKYLGEK
-305 SIATFSVV
+305 SIATFSVI

-330 TQPLLSYYYGKR
+330 TQPLLSYYYGKK
-342 DYDTLKKLFRYASI
+342 DYDSLKKLFRLATA
-356 AILITGT
+356 AIFVTGV
-363 VFLLASQVLAREIF
+363 VFLAASQLFPERIF
-377 NIFLDVDE
+377 RIFLDVDK
-385 ETMLYSILSLRKFSI
+385 ETLSYSVESLRKFSI

-415 VSFLKPKYSVVIN
+415 VSFLKPKYSVTIN
-428 VLRSFVMIYLALF
+428 ILRSFVTIYLALF

-454 SSVSEAMTLV
+454 SALSEAVTLI
-464 FAFVFYK
+464 FAYYFYK
-471 KLSKENRERY
+471 RLSRENQEKY

>member
-1 MYNLKCILYESLG
+1 
-14 SLFLCHTS
+14 
-22 MQLFLLIKVYCGII
+22 
-36 TVKGG
+36 
-41 FTITTTSIK
+41 
-50 KKFFSYIIPSLSAM
+50 M

-89 VNISTPFINI
+89 VNLSMPFINI

-125 KANKIFSFNILTV
+125 KANKIFSFNIKTVTISSIILTV
-138 AVLSVLLT
+138 L
-146 LIFYFNLDRIA
+146 FYFNMDTIA
-157 TLLGATEDL
+157 RLLGATEDL
-166 KPLVLKYIG
+166 GPLVIEYLG
-175 YIVYFVPF
+175 HIVYFVPF

-223 LMGKGLEGAAVAT
+223 LMGHGLAGAAVAT
-236 GISQVISTVVYLIHF
+236 GFSQVISTVVYLIHF
-251 TLGKSNL
+251 TVGKSNL

-292 FYNIFIIRFLGEK
+292 FYNIFIIKFLGEK
-305 SIATFSVV
+305 SIATFSVI

-330 TQPLLSYYYGKR
+330 TQPLLSYYYGKK
-342 DYDTLKKLFRYASI
+342 DYDSLKKLFRLATA
-356 AILITGT
+356 AIFVTGV
-363 VFLLASQVLAREIF
+363 VFLAASQLFPERIF
-377 NIFLDVDE
+377 RIFLDVDK
-385 ETMLYSILSLRKFSI
+385 ETLSYSVESLRKFSI

-415 VSFLKPKYSVVIN
+415 VSFLKPKYSVTIN
-428 VLRSFVMIYLALF
+428 ILRSFVTIYLALF

-454 SSVSEAMTLV
+454 SALSEAVTLI
-464 FAFVFYK
+464 FAYYFYRR
-471 KLSKENRERY
+471 LSRENQEEY

>member
-1 MYNLKCILYESLG
+1 
-14 SLFLCHTS
+14 
-22 MQLFLLIKVYCGII
+22 
-36 TVKGG
+36 
-41 FTITTTSIK
+41 
-50 KKFFSYIIPSLSAM
+50 M

-89 VNISTPFINI
+89 VNLSMPFINI

-125 KANKIFSFNILTV
+125 KANKIFSFNIKTVTIFSIILTV
-138 AVLSVLLT
+138 L
-146 LIFYFNLDRIA
+146 FYFNMDMIA
-157 TLLGATEDL
+157 RLLGATEDL
-166 KPLVLKYIG
+166 GPLVIEYLG
-175 YIVYFVPF
+175 HIVYFVPF
-183 LMISYNFEVL
+183 LMISYNFEVM

-223 LMGKGLEGAAVAT
+223 LMGHGLAGAAVAT
-236 GISQVISTVVYLIHF
+236 GFSQVISTVVYLIHF
-251 TLGKSNL
+251 TVGKSNL

-292 FYNIFIIRFLGEK
+292 FYNIFIIKFLGEK
-305 SIATFSVV
+305 SIATFSVI

-330 TQPLLSYYYGKR
+330 TQPLLSYYYGKK
-342 DYDTLKKLFRYASI
+342 DYDSLKKLFRLATA
-356 AILITGT
+356 AIFVTGV
-363 VFLLASQVLAREIF
+363 VFLAASQLFPERIF
-377 NIFLDVDE
+377 RIFLDVDK
-385 ETMLYSILSLRKFSI
+385 ETLSYSVESLRKFSI

-415 VSFLKPKYSVVIN
+415 VSFLKPKYSVTIN
-428 VLRSFVMIYLALF
+428 ILRSFVTIYLALF
-441 VLTMIEPTLIWFA
+441 VLTMVEPTLIWFA
-454 SSVSEAMTLV
+454 SALSEAVTLI
-464 FAFVFYK
+464 FAYYFYRR
-471 KLSKENRERY
+471 LSRENQEEY

>member
-1 MYNLKCILYESLG
+1 
-14 SLFLCHTS
+14 
-22 MQLFLLIKVYCGII
+22 
-36 TVKGG
+36 
-41 FTITTTSIK
+41 
-50 KKFFSYIIPSLSAM
+50 M

-89 VNISTPFINI
+89 VNLSMPFINI

-125 KANKIFSFNILTV
+125 KANKIFSFNIKTVTISSIILTV
-138 AVLSVLLT
+138 L
-146 LIFYFNLDRIA
+146 FYFNMDTIA
-157 TLLGATEDL
+157 RLLGATEDL
-166 KPLVLKYIG
+166 KPLVIEYLG
-175 YIVYFVPF
+175 HIVYFVPF

-223 LMGKGLEGAAVAT
+223 LMGHGLAGAAVAT

-251 TLGKSNL
+251 TVGKSNL

-292 FYNIFIIRFLGEK
+292 FYNIFIIKFLGEK

-330 TQPLLSYYYGKR
+330 TQPLLSYYYGKK
-342 DYDTLKKLFRYASI
+342 DYDSLKKLFRLATA
-356 AILITGT
+356 AIFVTGV
-363 VFLLASQVLAREIF
+363 VFLAASQLFPERIF
-377 NIFLDVDE
+377 KIFLNVDAD
-385 ETMLYSILSLRKFSI
+385 TFSYSVESLRKFSI

-415 VSFLKPKYSVVIN
+415 VSFLKPKYSVTIN
-428 VLRSFVMIYLALF
+428 ILRSFVTIYLALF
-441 VLTMIEPTLIWFA
+441 VLTMVEPTLIWFA
-454 SSVSEAMTLV
+454 SALSEAVTLI
-464 FAFVFYK
+464 FAYYFYK
-471 KLSKENRERY
+471 RLSHENQEKY

>member
-1 MYNLKCILYESLG
+1 
-14 SLFLCHTS
+14 
-22 MQLFLLIKVYCGII
+22 
-36 TVKGG
+36 
-41 FTITTTSIK
+41 
-50 KKFFSYIIPSLSAM
+50 M

-89 VNISTPFINI
+89 VNLSMPFINI

-125 KANKIFSFNILTV
+125 KANKIFSFNIKTVTIFSIILTV
-138 AVLSVLLT
+138 L
-146 LIFYFNLDRIA
+146 FYFNMDTIA
-157 TLLGATEDL
+157 RLLGATEDL
-166 KPLVLKYIG
+166 KPLVIDYLG

-183 LMISYNFEVL
+183 LMISYNFEVM

-223 LMGKGLEGAAVAT
+223 LMGHGLAGAAVAT
-236 GISQVISTVVYLIHF
+236 GFSQVISTVVYLIHF
-251 TLGKSNL
+251 TVGKSNL

-292 FYNIFIIRFLGEK
+292 FYNIFIIKFLGEK
-305 SIATFSVV
+305 SIATFSVI

-330 TQPLLSYYYGKR
+330 TQPLLSYYYGKK
-342 DYDTLKKLFRYASI
+342 DYDSLKKLFRLATA
-356 AILITGT
+356 AIFVTGV
-363 VFLLASQVLAREIF
+363 VFLAASQLFPERIF
-377 NIFLDVDE
+377 RIFLDVDK
-385 ETMLYSILSLRKFSI
+385 ETLSYSVESLRKFSI

-415 VSFLKPKYSVVIN
+415 VSFLKPKYSVTIN
-428 VLRSFVMIYLALF
+428 ILRSFVTIYLALF
-441 VLTMIEPTLIWFA
+441 VLTMVEPTLIWFA
-454 SSVSEAMTLV
+454 SALSEGVTLI
-464 FAFVFYK
+464 FAYYFYK
-471 KLSKENRERY
+471 RLSRENQEKY

>member
-1 MYNLKCILYESLG
+1 
-14 SLFLCHTS
+14 
-22 MQLFLLIKVYCGII
+22 
-36 TVKGG
+36 
-41 FTITTTSIK
+41 
-50 KKFFSYIIPSLSAM
+50 M

-89 VNISTPFINI
+89 VNLSMPFINI

-125 KANKIFSFNILTV
+125 KANKIFSFNIKTVTIFSIILTV
-138 AVLSVLLT
+138 L
-146 LIFYFNLDRIA
+146 FYFNMDTIA
-157 TLLGATEDL
+157 RLLGATEEL
-166 KPLVLKYIG
+166 GPLVIEYLG
-175 YIVYFVPF
+175 HIVYFVPF
-183 LMISYNFEVL
+183 LMISYNFEVM

-223 LMGKGLEGAAVAT
+223 LMGHGLAGAAVAT
-236 GISQVISTVVYLIHF
+236 GFSQVISTVVYLIHF
-251 TLGKSNL
+251 TVGKSNL

-292 FYNIFIIRFLGEK
+292 FYNIFIIKFLGEK
-305 SIATFSVV
+305 SIATFSVI

-330 TQPLLSYYYGKR
+330 TQPLLSYYYGKK
-342 DYDTLKKLFRYASI
+342 DYDSLKKLFRLATA
-356 AILITGT
+356 AIFVTGV
-363 VFLLASQVLAREIF
+363 VFLAASQLFPERIF
-377 NIFLDVDE
+377 RIFLDVDK
-385 ETMLYSILSLRKFSI
+385 ETLSYSVESLRKFSI

-415 VSFLKPKYSVVIN
+415 VSFLKPKYSVTIN
-428 VLRSFVMIYLALF
+428 ILRSFVTIYLALF
-441 VLTMIEPTLIWFA
+441 VLTMLEPTLIWFA
-454 SSVSEAMTLV
+454 SALSEGVTLI
-464 FAFVFYK
+464 FAYYFYK
-471 KLSKENRERY
+471 RLSRENQEEY

>member
-1 MYNLKCILYESLG
+1 
-14 SLFLCHTS
+14 
-22 MQLFLLIKVYCGII
+22 
-36 TVKGG
+36 
-41 FTITTTSIK
+41 
-50 KKFFSYIIPSLSAM
+50 M

-89 VNISTPFINI
+89 VNLSMPFINI

-125 KANKIFSFNILTV
+125 KANKIFSFNIKTVTISSIILTV
-138 AVLSVLLT
+138 L
-146 LIFYFNLDRIA
+146 FYFNMDTIA
-157 TLLGATEDL
+157 RLLGATEDL
-166 KPLVLKYIG
+166 GPLVIEYLG
-175 YIVYFVPF
+175 HIVYFVPF

-223 LMGKGLEGAAVAT
+223 LMGHGLAGAAVAT

-251 TLGKSNL
+251 TVGKSNL

-292 FYNIFIIRFLGEK
+292 FYNIFIIKFLGEK

-330 TQPLLSYYYGKR
+330 TQPLLSYYYGKK
-342 DYDTLKKLFRYASI
+342 DYDSLKKLFRLATA
-356 AILITGT
+356 AIFVTGV
-363 VFLLASQVLAREIF
+363 VFLAASQLFPERIF
-377 NIFLDVDE
+377 RIFLDVDK
-385 ETMLYSILSLRKFSI
+385 ETLSYSVESLRKFSI

-415 VSFLKPKYSVVIN
+415 VSFLKPKYSVTIN
-428 VLRSFVMIYLALF
+428 ILRSFVTIYLALF
-441 VLTMIEPTLIWFA
+441 VLTMVEPTLIWFA
-454 SSVSEAMTLV
+454 SALSEAVTLI
-464 FAFVFYK
+464 FAYYFYK
-471 KLSKENRERY
+471 RLSHENQEKY

>member
-1 MYNLKCILYESLG
+1 
-14 SLFLCHTS
+14 
-22 MQLFLLIKVYCGII
+22 
-36 TVKGG
+36 
-41 FTITTTSIK
+41 
-50 KKFFSYIIPSLSAM
+50 M

-89 VNISTPFINI
+89 VNLSMPFINI

-125 KANKIFSFNILTV
+125 KANKIFSFNIKTVTIFSIILTV
-138 AVLSVLLT
+138 L
-146 LIFYFNLDRIA
+146 FYFNMNTIA
-157 TLLGATEDL
+157 ILLGATEEL
-166 KPLVLKYIG
+166 RPLVIEYLG
-175 YIVYFVPF
+175 HIVYFVPF

-223 LMGKGLEGAAVAT
+223 LMGHGLAGAAVAT
-236 GISQVISTVVYLIHF
+236 GFSQVISTVVYLIHF
-251 TLGKSNL
+251 TVGKSNL

-292 FYNIFIIRFLGEK
+292 FYNIFIIKFLGEK
-305 SIATFSVV
+305 SIATFSVI

-330 TQPLLSYYYGKR
+330 TQPLLSYYYGKK
-342 DYDTLKKLFRYASI
+342 DYDSLKKLFRLATA
-356 AILITGT
+356 AIFATGV
-363 VFLLASQVLAREIF
+363 VFLMGSQLFPERIF
-377 NIFLDVDE
+377 RIFLDVDK
-385 ETMLYSILSLRKFSI
+385 ETMAYSVESLRKFSI

-415 VSFLKPKYSVVIN
+415 VSFLKPKYSVTIN
-428 VLRSFVMIYLALF
+428 ILRSFVTIYLALF
-441 VLTMIEPTLIWFA
+441 VLTMVEPRLIWFA
-454 SSVSEAMTLV
+454 SALSEAVTLI
-464 FAFVFYK
+464 FAYYFYR
-471 KLSKENRERY
+471 KLSRENQEKY

>member
-1 MYNLKCILYESLG
+1 
-14 SLFLCHTS
+14 
-22 MQLFLLIKVYCGII
+22 
-36 TVKGG
+36 
-41 FTITTTSIK
+41 
-50 KKFFSYIIPSLSAM
+50 M

-89 VNISTPFINI
+89 VNLSMPFINI

-125 KANKIFSFNILTV
+125 KANKIFSFNIKTVTISSIILTV
-138 AVLSVLLT
+138 L
-146 LIFYFNLDRIA
+146 FYFNMDTIA
-157 TLLGATEDL
+157 RLLGATEDL
-166 KPLVLKYIG
+166 GPLVIEYLG
-175 YIVYFVPF
+175 HIVYFVPF

-223 LMGKGLEGAAVAT
+223 LMGHGLAGAAVAT

-251 TLGKSNL
+251 TVGKSNL
-258 EFVEVKFSFDTL
+258 EFVEVKFCFDTL

-292 FYNIFIIRFLGEK
+292 FYNIFIIKFLGEK
-305 SIATFSVV
+305 SIATFSVI

-330 TQPLLSYYYGKR
+330 TQPLLSYYYGKK
-342 DYDTLKKLFRYASI
+342 DYDSLKKLFRLATA
-356 AILITGT
+356 AIFVTGV
-363 VFLLASQVLAREIF
+363 VFLAASQLFPERIF
-377 NIFLDVDE
+377 RIFLDVDK
-385 ETMLYSILSLRKFSI
+385 ETLSYSVESLRKFSI

-415 VSFLKPKYSVVIN
+415 VSFLKPKYSVTIN
-428 VLRSFVMIYLALF
+428 ILRSFVTIYLALF
-441 VLTMIEPTLIWFA
+441 VLTMVEPTLIWFA
-454 SSVSEAMTLV
+454 SALSEGVTLI
-464 FAFVFYK
+464 FAYYFYK
-471 KLSKENRERY
+471 RLSRENQEEY

>member
-1 MYNLKCILYESLG
+1 
-14 SLFLCHTS
+14 
-22 MQLFLLIKVYCGII
+22 
-36 TVKGG
+36 
-41 FTITTTSIK
+41 
-50 KKFFSYIIPSLSAM
+50 M

-89 VNISTPFINI
+89 VNLSMPFINI

-125 KANKIFSFNILTV
+125 KANKIFSFNIKTVTIFSIILTV
-138 AVLSVLLT
+138 L
-146 LIFYFNLDRIA
+146 FYFNMDTIA
-157 TLLGATEDL
+157 RLLGATEEL
-166 KPLVLKYIG
+166 GPLVIEYLG
-175 YIVYFVPF
+175 HIVYFVPF
-183 LMISYNFEVL
+183 LMISYNFEVM

-223 LMGKGLEGAAVAT
+223 LMGHGLAGAAVAT
-236 GISQVISTVVYLIHF
+236 GFSQVISTVVYLIHF
-251 TLGKSNL
+251 TVGKSNL

-292 FYNIFIIRFLGEK
+292 FYNIFIIKFLGEK
-305 SIATFSVV
+305 SIATFSVI

-330 TQPLLSYYYGKR
+330 TQPLLSYYYGKK
-342 DYDTLKKLFRYASI
+342 DYDSLKKLFRLATA
-356 AILITGT
+356 AIFVTGV
-363 VFLLASQVLAREIF
+363 VFLAASQLFPERIF
-377 NIFLDVDE
+377 RIFLDVDK
-385 ETMLYSILSLRKFSI
+385 ETLSYSVESLRKFSI

-415 VSFLKPKYSVVIN
+415 VSFLKPKYSVTIN
-428 VLRSFVMIYLALF
+428 ILRSFVTIYLALF
-441 VLTMIEPTLIWFA
+441 VLTMVEPTLIWFA
-454 SSVSEAMTLV
+454 SALSEAVTLI
-464 FAFVFYK
+464 FAYYFYR
-471 KLSKENRERY
+471 KLSRENQEKY

>member
-1 MYNLKCILYESLG
+1 
-14 SLFLCHTS
+14 
-22 MQLFLLIKVYCGII
+22 
-36 TVKGG
+36 
-41 FTITTTSIK
+41 
-50 KKFFSYIIPSLSAM
+50 M

-89 VNISTPFINI
+89 VNLSMPFINI

-125 KANKIFSFNILTV
+125 KANKIFSFNIKTVTIFSIILTV
-138 AVLSVLLT
+138 L
-146 LIFYFNLDRIA
+146 FYFNMDTIA
-157 TLLGATEDL
+157 RLLGATEDL
-166 KPLVLKYIG
+166 KPLVIGYLG

-183 LMISYNFEVL
+183 LMISYNFEVM

-223 LMGKGLEGAAVAT
+223 LMGHGLAGAAVAT
-236 GISQVISTVVYLIHF
+236 GFSQVISTVVYLIHF
-251 TLGKSNL
+251 TVGKSNL

-292 FYNIFIIRFLGEK
+292 FYNIFIIKFLGEK
-305 SIATFSVV
+305 SIATFSVI

-330 TQPLLSYYYGKR
+330 TQPLLSYYYGKK
-342 DYDTLKKLFRYASI
+342 DYDSLKKLFRLATA
-356 AILITGT
+356 AIFVTGV
-363 VFLLASQVLAREIF
+363 VFLAASQLFPERIF
-377 NIFLDVDE
+377 RIFLDVDK
-385 ETMLYSILSLRKFSI
+385 ETLSYSVESLRKFSI

-415 VSFLKPKYSVVIN
+415 VSFLKPKYSVTIN
-428 VLRSFVMIYLALF
+428 ILRSFVTIYLALF
-441 VLTMIEPTLIWFA
+441 VLTMVEPTLIWFA
-454 SSVSEAMTLV
+454 SALSEGVTLI
-464 FAFVFYK
+464 FAYYFYK
-471 KLSKENRERY
+471 RLSRENQEKY

>member
-1 MYNLKCILYESLG
+1 MQKLLEGNYSMCYNLYIS
-14 SLFLCHTS
+14 
-22 MQLFLLIKVYCGII
+22 Q
-36 TVKGG
+36 GG
-41 FTITTTSIK
+41 FTITTVSIN

-89 VNISTPFINI
+89 VNLSMPFINI

-125 KANKIFSFNILTV
+125 KANKIFSFNIKTVTISSIILTV
-138 AVLSVLLT
+138 L
-146 LIFYFNLDRIA
+146 FYFNMDTIA
-157 TLLGATEDL
+157 RLLGATEDL
-166 KPLVLKYIG
+166 GPLVIEYLG
-175 YIVYFVPF
+175 HIVYFVPF

-223 LMGKGLEGAAVAT
+223 LMGHGLAGAAVAT
-236 GISQVISTVVYLIHF
+236 GFSQVISTVVYLIHF
-251 TLGKSNL
+251 TVGKSNL

-292 FYNIFIIRFLGEK
+292 FYNIFIIKYLGEK
-305 SIATFSVV
+305 SIATFSVI

-330 TQPLLSYYYGKR
+330 TQPLLSYYYGKK
-342 DYDTLKKLFRYASI
+342 DYDSLKKLFRLATA
-356 AILITGT
+356 AIFVTGV
-363 VFLLASQVLAREIF
+363 VFLAASQLFPERIF
-377 NIFLDVDE
+377 GVFLDVDK
-385 ETMLYSILSLRKFSI
+385 ETLSYSVESLRKFSI

-415 VSFLKPKYSVVIN
+415 VSFLKPKYSVTIN
-428 VLRSFVMIYLALF
+428 ILRSFVTIYLALF
-441 VLTMIEPTLIWFA
+441 VLTMLEPTLIWFA
-454 SSVSEAMTLV
+454 SALSEGVTLI
-464 FAFVFYK
+464 FAYYFYRR
-471 KLSKENRERY
+471 LSRENQEEY